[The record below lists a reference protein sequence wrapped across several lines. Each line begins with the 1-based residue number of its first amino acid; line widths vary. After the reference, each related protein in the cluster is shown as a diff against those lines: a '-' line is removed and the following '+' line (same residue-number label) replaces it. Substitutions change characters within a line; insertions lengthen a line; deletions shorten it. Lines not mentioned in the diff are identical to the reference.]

1 MKVLP
6 RVMLFVSWYRPCF
19 RSNPLPFLESTP
31 ASASASPQRWPSQSW
46 SRLTLLH
53 SSLLHSSL
61 LHSFTPSYLYFF
73 NLSLR
78 PSLISALHEGCHSP
92 AVLCKQQWPR
102 TGRKSVPFYLRSLF
116 LKIWTMTLSPGK
128 TNRKSEVSTIFHTDR
143 VATETPRLSR

>member
-31 ASASASPQRWPSQSW
+31 ASASASASPQRWPSQSW

-53 SSLLHSSL
+53 SSLLHS
-61 LHSFTPSYLYFF
+61 FTPSYLHFF